1 MNLFFW
7 GFESDV
13 FLSLSSYLDTVESI
27 RFFCFSF
34 KALTWRGL
42 GVKLAIVNKVNLKT
56 GKKLDERKG
65 TAVERTRQMND
76 EIAKKQGWQV
86 IAPRA

>member
-1 MNLFFW
+1 M
-7 GFESDV
+7 
-13 FLSLSSYLDTVESI
+13 
-27 RFFCFSF
+27 
-34 KALTWRGL
+34 
-42 GVKLAIVNKVNLKT
+42 NKVNLKT

-86 IAPRA
+86 IAPVREHQSKMR